1 MKKLRI
7 VLFSVLALGLTTVS
21 CGDDD
26 SSSTGG
32 KLEGSWVY
40 AKEGIAAQGQ
50 EVLQD
55 YVHTTGCDKDYM
67 EITSTNVKDVWYDNN
82 GTECEEDS
90 ETSAYTRN
98 GNTLTVTVGGE
109 AQTVNI
115 DKLTSNELKISSSET
130 MNGTTVK
137 YITTFTRK

>member
-55 YVHTTGCDKDYM
+55 YTHTTGCDKDYI
-67 EITSTNVKDVWYDNN
+67 EITATNVKDVWYDNN
-82 GTECEEDS
+82 GTECEEGS
-90 ETSAYTRN
+90 STSTYTRS
-98 GNTLTVTVGGE
+98 GSTLTVVEDGTTT
-109 AQTVNI
+109 TVNI
-115 DKLTSNELKISSSET
+115 EKLTSSELKISSSET

-137 YITTFTRK
+137 YVTTFTRK